1 MCAILDLVVPL
12 LTTPSIESREMSML
26 DTAWP
31 LPDTALIWTP
41 FGASRWRE
49 RVGASSLTTQKD
61 GVYNKI
67 YDNKRMDNWC
77 ILHTYKVE

>member
-31 LPDTALIWTP
+31 LPDTALMWTP
-41 FGASRWRE
+41 FGASRWRD
-49 RVGASSLTTQKD
+49 RVGASSLNTQKD
-61 GVYNKI
+61 SI
-67 YDNKRMDNWC
+67 Q
-77 ILHTYKVE
+77 